1 MYGQKQPMY
10 GQPPNNKRTRTDAGF
25 SPSNPNNI
33 DQSNSNLIQQNQ
45 ETVKEF
51 LAQLDNLKDSCG
63 EQVKSLFPFLLTL
76 FQQQQSIITSLHQQN
91 VQENPAEIK
100 ERERSLVLVN
110 LPESKAEKPSMR
122 VKDDQKAAEDILDE
136 LGIQAPV
143 LTTYRMGK
151 ENNNH
156 PRLLKLVLPASVFRN
171 MALGSWK
178 RNRNNIKKKQQYHQ
192 LIIRPSL
199 SPAELVIDRARRA
212 EYRRQKE
219 AETSTQLEGLA
230 MQMQQNQENA

>member
-10 GQPPNNKRTRTDAGF
+10 GQPPSNKRTRFYANF

-33 DQSNSNLIQQNQ
+33 NQPNSNIIQQNQ
-45 ETVKEF
+45 ETTKEF
-51 LAQLDNLKDSCG
+51 MAQLDQLKDSCG
-63 EQVKSLFPFLLTL
+63 EQVKTLFPFLLTL
-76 FQQQQSIITSLHQQN
+76 FQQQQTIIASLHQQN
-91 VQENPAEIK
+91 SQENPAETK

-110 LPESKAEKPSMR
+110 LPESNAEKPSKR
-122 VKDDQKAAEDILDE
+122 VKDDQQAAEDILDE

-151 ENNNH
+151 QNNNH

-178 RNRNNIKKKQQYHQ
+178 RNRNNIKKKPPYQQ

-212 EYRRQKE
+212 EYRKMKE
-219 AETSTQLEGLA
+219 AEATNELQGLA
-230 MQMQQNQENA
+230 MQMQQNSENA

>member
-1 MYGQKQPMY
+1 MYGQKQAMY
-10 GQPPNNKRTRTDAGF
+10 GQPPSNKRTRFDANL

-33 DQSNSNLIQQNQ
+33 NQSNSNVIQQNQ
-45 ETVKEF
+45 ETTKEF
-51 LAQLDNLKDSCG
+51 LAQLDQLKDSCG
-63 EQVKSLFPFLLTL
+63 EQVKTLFPFLLTL
-76 FQQQQSIITSLHQQN
+76 FQQQQTIIASLHQQN
-91 VQENPAEIK
+91 SQENPAEIK

-110 LPESKAEKPSMR
+110 LPESTAEKPSKR
-122 VKDDQKAAEDILDE
+122 VKDDQQAAEDILDE

-151 ENNNH
+151 QNNNH

-178 RNRNNIKKKQQYHQ
+178 RNRNNIKKKPQYQQ
-192 LIIRPSL
+192 LLIRPSL

-212 EYRRQKE
+212 EYRRTKE
-219 AETSTQLEGLA
+219 AETTNQLEGLA
-230 MQMQQNQENA
+230 MQMQQNSENP

>member
-1 MYGQKQPMY
+1 MYGQKQAMY
-10 GQPPNNKRTRTDAGF
+10 GQPPSNKRTRFDANL

-33 DQSNSNLIQQNQ
+33 NQSNSNLIQQNQ
-45 ETVKEF
+45 ETTKEF
-51 LAQLDNLKDSCG
+51 MAQLDQLKDSCG
-63 EQVKSLFPFLLTL
+63 EQVKTLFPFLLTL
-76 FQQQQSIITSLHQQN
+76 FQQQQTIIASLHQQN
-91 VQENPAEIK
+91 SQENPAEIK

-110 LPESKAEKPSMR
+110 LPESTAEKPSKR
-122 VKDDQKAAEDILDE
+122 VKDDQQAAEDILDE

-151 ENNNH
+151 QNNNH

-178 RNRNNIKKKQQYHQ
+178 RNRNNIKKKQNYQQ

-199 SPAELVIDRARRA
+199 SQAELVIDRARRA
-212 EYRRQKE
+212 EYRRMKE
-219 AETSTQLEGLA
+219 AETTNDLEGLA
-230 MQMQQNQENA
+230 MQMQQNSENA

>member
-1 MYGQKQPMY
+1 MYGQKQAMY
-10 GQPPNNKRTRTDAGF
+10 GQPPNNKRTRHDAGF

-33 DQSNSNLIQQNQ
+33 DQPNSNLIQQNH
-45 ETVKEF
+45 ETTKEF
-51 LAQLDNLKDSCG
+51 MAQLDQLKDSCG
-63 EQVKSLFPFLLTL
+63 EQVKTLFPFLLTL
-76 FQQQQSIITSLHQQN
+76 FQQQQTIIASLHQQN
-91 VQENPAEIK
+91 SQENPAEIK

-110 LPESKAEKPSMR
+110 LPESTAEKPSKR
-122 VKDDQKAAEDILDE
+122 VKEDQQAAEDILDE

-151 ENNNH
+151 QNNNH

-178 RNRNNIKKKQQYHQ
+178 RNRNNIKKKPPYQQ

-212 EYRRQKE
+212 EYRKMKE
-219 AETSTQLEGLA
+219 AEATNELQGLA
-230 MQMQQNQENA
+230 MQMQQNSENA